1 MSSSSNSF
9 LRGQRKSDLLELAE
23 TVGLRK
29 YVQNLSLVKLS
40 RLLRNFFAM
49 RELASRSAHRFIPRP
64 AGGAVASRPSRT
76 AASRLSMGARC
87 RHMRKLM
94 LLAVFFKGDR
104 PVTNMRCW
112 FQHRRPEEE

>member
-23 TVGLRK
+23 TVGLQK

-40 RLLRNFFAM
+40 RLLRVPFAP
-49 RELASRSAHRFIPRP
+49 RELASRPAHCLKTSP
-64 AGGAVASRPSRT
+64 ACGAVALRPSRM
-76 AASRLSMGARC
+76 AVLRLSADSRC
-87 RHMRKLM
+87 RHKRNPM
-94 LLAVFFKGDR
+94 LPAVLLKGDR